1 MTDSQ
6 NNINR
11 DRQQIGLNPQYF
23 LYEGDVSE
31 ITLTL
36 SDRFRIRL
44 SRSLKLVAGSF
55 GSLAADQWQ
64 SMNNRF
70 HYKNQ
75 QFTGQRQLTL
85 PSRFRPLANPFRCP

>member
-55 GSLAADQWQ
+55 GSKAEGQL
-64 SMNNRF
+64 
-70 HYKNQ
+70 
-75 QFTGQRQLTL
+75 FTD
-85 PSRFRPLANPFRCP
+85 CPRRRGLKSKS